1 VRGRVHDTNIR
12 SYDVHKP
19 CQNRRMQTLSRRSW
33 MAGAALAS
41 QAAVHETMRLPK
53 KVRLAIIGLEGHIG
67 EILDPM
73 DRLPDVEL
81 AAVWDRD
88 PKAAHDFTTG
98 KHGAGA
104 RAYPDWRDLLDREK
118 LDMVGICGANGE
130 RAEIII
136 ECARRKLHIVAEKP
150 LAINSTD
157 LDRVKQAVAQSG
169 VRLTMLISMRFE
181 GVYRALK
188 QIVDSGEIGEVAQIS
203 AQKSYK
209 LGERAEWMRNRA
221 TFGGTI
227 PYIAVH
233 MVDLM
238 RWSSGREMVEA
249 VSFQGRVGYPHLRD
263 MENTTATIFRLDNH
277 GTAALH
283 MDYLR
288 PDTAPTWGDDR
299 LRLAGTHGVAEY
311 QAATG
316 VTRVTGNQ
324 APRQLREIP
333 PDNSLFLDFLA
344 SVYLGKPVG
353 LDLRDIYRVNE
364 IVLGAR
370 DAADRHQFVQL

>member
-1 VRGRVHDTNIR
+1 
-12 SYDVHKP
+12 
-19 CQNRRMQTLSRRSW
+19 

-41 QAAVHETMRLPK
+41 QAAIPEIVRLPK

-67 EILDPM
+67 EILDSM

-81 AAVWDRD
+81 VAVWDRD
-88 PKAAHDFTTG
+88 PTRAHEFATG
-98 KHGAGA
+98 KHGVGA
-104 RAYPDWRDLLDREK
+104 REYRDWHELLDREK
-118 LDMVGICGANGE
+118 LDIAGICGTNGE

-136 ECARRKLHIVAEKP
+136 ECAKRKLHIVAEKP
-150 LAINSTD
+150 LAITTAD

-169 VRLTMLISMRFE
+169 IRLTMLISMRFE

-238 RWSSGREMVEA
+238 RWTSGRDLVEA
-249 VSFQGRVGYPHLRD
+249 VSFQGRVGFPHLRE
-263 MENTTATIFRLDNH
+263 MENTTSTIFRLDNH

-299 LRLAGTHGVAEY
+299 LRLAGTRGVAEY

-316 VTRVTGNQ
+316 VTLVTAGH
-324 APRQLREIP
+324 APRQIREIP
-333 PDNSLFLDFLA
+333 PDHSLFLDFLA

-364 IVLGAR
+364 IVLAAR
-370 DAADRHQFVQL
+370 DAADHHQFMRL